1 MIEGPSGRPDALEWF
16 DRGYEFWKTS
26 RGQRMRKEPDR
37 PLVPLPDAAAGADQQ
52 YLKIVPA
59 PKKKG
64 AR

>member
-1 MIEGPSGRPDALEWF
+1 
-16 DRGYEFWKTS
+16 
-26 RGQRMRKEPDR
+26 MRKEPDR